1 MTISTKAGPLPDL
14 CSECKRFKKRE
25 KKKEER
31 KARQTEK
38 RTAICSLCGREYVR
52 DSKRSDRC
60 PECRFSLRSIRRR
73 NTKKADIVKEKK
85 TGHMAETLKRAEE
98 KGVSY
103 GKYVALM
110 DNVGYVAQEITETN
124 IAWESWKT
132 HIYEIVE
139 QGKKEREYEHRSKM
153 SVLRRKRKH
162 EG

>member
-52 DSKRSDRC
+52 DSGRSDRC
-60 PECRFSLRSIRRR
+60 PECRFSIRGI
-73 NTKKADIVKEKK
+73 NAKKAEIVKEKK
-85 TGHMAETLKRAEE
+85 PGRMAETIQRAKG

-110 DNVGYVAQEITETN
+110 NAIGYVAQETAAKN
-124 IAWESWKT
+124 IAWESWKK

-139 QGKKEREYEHRSKM
+139 QGKKMREYENESKRDM
-153 SVLRRKRKH
+153 PVLHGKRRNER
-162 EG
+162 